1 MYATSIPIIPNS
13 KVYIY
18 LRKGIF
24 IMRTWKLVSG
34 IISIVLSVFVVF
46 QSMMA
51 GLANALEANEQSSG
65 SAGLVVS
72 ICMLCGGI
80 VSIVS
85 RKNNSKGTNIALIIL
100 FGLAT
105 LTGFVLAGNYS
116 DLFLVSMVLDQCS
129 TRNHLIKKRYQKLK
143 TDTFLKPLYLSSK

>member
-18 LRKGIF
+18 LGKGIF

-116 DLFLVSMVLDQCS
+116 DLYIWSAWCLINTALAIISLRKGI
-129 TRNHLIKKRYQKLK
+129 RN
-143 TDTFLKPLYLSSK
+143 

>member
-1 MYATSIPIIPNS
+1 M
-13 KVYIY
+13 K
-18 LRKGIF
+18 
-24 IMRTWKLVSG
+24 TWKLVSG

-51 GLANALEANEQSSG
+51 GLANALEESGQSSG

-116 DLFLVSMVLDQCS
+116 DLYIVFLVLDQYNTC
-129 TRNHLIKKRYQKLK
+129 NHFIKKRYQKLK
-143 TDTFLKPLYLSSK
+143 MIPFKNALLIK

>member
-1 MYATSIPIIPNS
+1 MKI
-13 KVYIY
+13 
-18 LRKGIF
+18 
-24 IMRTWKLVSG
+24 WKLVSG

-105 LTGFVLAGNYS
+105 LTGFILAGNYS
-116 DLFLVSMVLDQCS
+116 DEHLVSMVLNQCS
-129 TRNHLIKKRYQKLK
+129 TCLHLIKKRYQKLK
-143 TDTFLKPLYLSSK
+143 LIPFKIDN

>member
-1 MYATSIPIIPNS
+1 M
-13 KVYIY
+13 K
-18 LRKGIF
+18 
-24 IMRTWKLVSG
+24 TWKLVSG

-46 QSMMA
+46 QSMIA
-51 GLANALEANEQSSG
+51 GLANALEESGQVSG

-116 DLFLVSMVLDQCS
+116 DLHLVSMVLDQRS
-129 TRNHLIKKRYQKLK
+129 TCNHFIKKRYQKLK
-143 TDTFLKPLYLSSK
+143 LIPFKKPLLIK

>member
-1 MYATSIPIIPNS
+1 
-13 KVYIY
+13 
-18 LRKGIF
+18 
-24 IMRTWKLVSG
+24 MRTWKLVSG

-80 VSIVS
+80 VPIVS

-116 DLFLVSMVLDQCS
+116 DLYIWSAWCLINAVLAIIS
-129 TRNHLIKKRYQKLK
+129 LRKGIRN
-143 TDTFLKPLYLSSK
+143 

>member
-1 MYATSIPIIPNS
+1 M
-13 KVYIY
+13 K
-18 LRKGIF
+18 
-24 IMRTWKLVSG
+24 TWKLVSG

-51 GLANALEANEQSSG
+51 GLANALEESGQSSG

-116 DLFLVSMVLDQCS
+116 DLYMVFLVFDQYNTC
-129 TRNHLIKKRYQKLK
+129 NHFIKKRYQKLK
-143 TDTFLKPLYLSSK
+143 LIPFKNALLIK

>member
-1 MYATSIPIIPNS
+1 M
-13 KVYIY
+13 K
-18 LRKGIF
+18 
-24 IMRTWKLVSG
+24 TWKLVSG

-85 RKNNSKGTNIALIIL
+85 RKNNSKGTNITLIIL

-116 DLFLVSMVLDQCS
+116 DLYLVSMVLNQCS
-129 TRNHLIKKRYQKLK
+129 TCLHLIKKRYQKLK
-143 TDTFLKPLYLSSK
+143 LIPFKIDN

>member
-1 MYATSIPIIPNS
+1 M
-13 KVYIY
+13 K
-18 LRKGIF
+18 
-24 IMRTWKLVSG
+24 TWKLVSG

-51 GLANALEANEQSSG
+51 GLANALEESGQSSG

-85 RKNNSKGTNIALIIL
+85 RKNNSKGSNIALIIL

-105 LTGFVLAGNYS
+105 FTGFVLAGNYS
-116 DLFLVSMVLDQCS
+116 DLYMVFLVFDQYNTC
-129 TRNHLIKKRYQKLK
+129 NHFIKKRYQKLK
-143 TDTFLKPLYLSSK
+143 LIPFKKLLLIK

>member
-1 MYATSIPIIPNS
+1 M
-13 KVYIY
+13 K
-18 LRKGIF
+18 
-24 IMRTWKLVSG
+24 TWKLVSG
-34 IISIVLSVFVVF
+34 IISTVLSVFVVF
-46 QSMMA
+46 QSMIA
-51 GLANALEANEQSSG
+51 GLANALEESGQVSG

-116 DLFLVSMVLDQCS
+116 DLYLVSMVLDQRS
-129 TRNHLIKKRYQKLK
+129 TCNHFIKKRYQKLK
-143 TDTFLKPLYLSSK
+143 LIPFKKPLLIE

>member
-1 MYATSIPIIPNS
+1 M
-13 KVYIY
+13 K
-18 LRKGIF
+18 
-24 IMRTWKLVSG
+24 TWKLVSG

-46 QSMMA
+46 QSMIA
-51 GLANALEANEQSSG
+51 GLANALEESGQVSG

-116 DLFLVSMVLDQCS
+116 DRIWSAWCLINAVLAIIS
-129 TRNHLIKKRYQKLK
+129 LRKGIRN
-143 TDTFLKPLYLSSK
+143 

>member
-1 MYATSIPIIPNS
+1 M
-13 KVYIY
+13 K
-18 LRKGIF
+18 
-24 IMRTWKLVSG
+24 TWKLVSG

-51 GLANALEANEQSSG
+51 GLANALEESGQSSG
-65 SAGLVVS
+65 SAGLVVA

-100 FGLAT
+100 FGLAHSQ
-105 LTGFVLAGNYS
+105 A
-116 DLFLVSMVLDQCS
+116 
-129 TRNHLIKKRYQKLK
+129 
-143 TDTFLKPLYLSSK
+143 LYLQETILTYTYGQYGV

>member
-1 MYATSIPIIPNS
+1 M
-13 KVYIY
+13 K
-18 LRKGIF
+18 
-24 IMRTWKLVSG
+24 TWKLVSG

-46 QSMMA
+46 QSMIA
-51 GLANALEANEQSSG
+51 GLANALEESGQVSG

-116 DLFLVSMVLDQCS
+116 DLYHIWSAWCLINAVLAIIS
-129 TRNHLIKKRYQKLK
+129 LRKGIRN
-143 TDTFLKPLYLSSK
+143 

>member
-1 MYATSIPIIPNS
+1 M
-13 KVYIY
+13 K
-18 LRKGIF
+18 
-24 IMRTWKLVSG
+24 TWKLVSG

-51 GLANALEANEQSSG
+51 GLANALEESGQSSG

-85 RKNNSKGTNIALIIL
+85 RKNNSKGSNIALIIL

-116 DLFLVSMVLDQCS
+116 DLIYMVFLVFDQYNTC
-129 TRNHLIKKRYQKLK
+129 NHFIKKRYQKLK
-143 TDTFLKPLYLSSK
+143 LIPFKNALLIK

>member
-1 MYATSIPIIPNS
+1 M
-13 KVYIY
+13 K
-18 LRKGIF
+18 
-24 IMRTWKLVSG
+24 TWKLVSG

-51 GLANALEANEQSSG
+51 GLANALEESGQSSG

-85 RKNNSKGTNIALIIL
+85 IIL

-116 DLFLVSMVLDQCS
+116 DLYIWSFWCLINTILAIISLRKGI
-129 TRNHLIKKRYQKLK
+129 RN
-143 TDTFLKPLYLSSK
+143 

>member
-1 MYATSIPIIPNS
+1 M
-13 KVYIY
+13 K
-18 LRKGIF
+18 
-24 IMRTWKLVSG
+24 TWKLVSG
-34 IISIVLSVFVVF
+34 IISTVLSVFVVF

-51 GLANALEANEQSSG
+51 GLANTLEESGQSSG

-105 LTGFVLAGNYS
+105 LIGFVLAGNYS
-116 DLFLVSMVLDQCS
+116 DLYITVWSFWCLINTILAIISLRKGI
-129 TRNHLIKKRYQKLK
+129 RN
-143 TDTFLKPLYLSSK
+143 

>member
-1 MYATSIPIIPNS
+1 M
-13 KVYIY
+13 K
-18 LRKGIF
+18 
-24 IMRTWKLVSG
+24 TWKLVSG
-34 IISIVLSVFVVF
+34 IISTVLSVFVVF

-51 GLANALEANEQSSG
+51 GLANALEESGQSSG

-105 LTGFVLAGNYS
+105 FTGFVLAGNYS
-116 DLFLVSMVLDQCS
+116 DLYVFLVFDQYN
-129 TRNHLIKKRYQKLK
+129 TRNYLIKKRYQKLK
-143 TDTFLKPLYLSSK
+143 LIPFKL

>member
-1 MYATSIPIIPNS
+1 MYATSIPIIPIS
-13 KVYIY
+13 LIQIY
-18 LRKGIF
+18 LGKGIF

-85 RKNNSKGTNIALIIL
+85 RKNNSKGTNIALLIL

-105 LTGFVLAGNYS
+105 LTGFILAGNYS
-116 DLFLVSMVLDQCS
+116 DLYLWSAWCLINAVLAIIALRKGI
-129 TRNHLIKKRYQKLK
+129 RN
-143 TDTFLKPLYLSSK
+143 

>member
-1 MYATSIPIIPNS
+1 M
-13 KVYIY
+13 K
-18 LRKGIF
+18 
-24 IMRTWKLVSG
+24 TWKLVSG

-46 QSMMA
+46 QSMIA
-51 GLANALEANEQSSG
+51 GLANALEESGQVSG

-116 DLFLVSMVLDQCS
+116 DLFFVSMVLDQRS
-129 TRNHLIKKRYQKLK
+129 TCNHFIKKRYQKLK
-143 TDTFLKPLYLSSK
+143 LIPFKKPLLIK

>member
-1 MYATSIPIIPNS
+1 M
-13 KVYIY
+13 K
-18 LRKGIF
+18 
-24 IMRTWKLVSG
+24 TWKLVSG

-116 DLFLVSMVLDQCS
+116 DLILVSMVLDQCS

-143 TDTFLKPLYLSSK
+143 LIPFKKTLPIK

>member
-46 QSMMA
+46 QSMIA

-116 DLFLVSMVLDQCS
+116 DLYIWSAWCLINAVLAIIS
-129 TRNHLIKKRYQKLK
+129 LRKGIRN
-143 TDTFLKPLYLSSK
+143 

>member
-1 MYATSIPIIPNS
+1 M
-13 KVYIY
+13 K
-18 LRKGIF
+18 
-24 IMRTWKLVSG
+24 TWKIVSG

-105 LTGFVLAGNYS
+105 LTGFILAGNYS
-116 DLFLVSMVLDQCS
+116 DYEHLVNMVLNQCS
-129 TRNHLIKKRYQKLK
+129 TCLHLIKKRYQKLK
-143 TDTFLKPLYLSSK
+143 LIPFKKPLLISK

>member
-1 MYATSIPIIPNS
+1 M
-13 KVYIY
+13 K
-18 LRKGIF
+18 
-24 IMRTWKLVSG
+24 TWKLVSG

-116 DLFLVSMVLDQCS
+116 DPNLVSMVLNQCS
-129 TRNHLIKKRYQKLK
+129 TCLHLIKKRYQKLK
-143 TDTFLKPLYLSSK
+143 LIPFKKPLLISK

>member
-1 MYATSIPIIPNS
+1 
-13 KVYIY
+13 
-18 LRKGIF
+18 
-24 IMRTWKLVSG
+24 
-34 IISIVLSVFVVF
+34 
-46 QSMMA
+46 MMA

-105 LTGFVLAGNYS
+105 LTGFILAGNYS
-116 DLFLVSMVLDQCS
+116 DLIWSAWCLINAVLAFIS
-129 TRNHLIKKRYQKLK
+129 LRKGIRN
-143 TDTFLKPLYLSSK
+143 

>member
-1 MYATSIPIIPNS
+1 M
-13 KVYIY
+13 K
-18 LRKGIF
+18 
-24 IMRTWKLVSG
+24 TWKLVSG
-34 IISIVLSVFVVF
+34 IISTVLSVFVVF

-51 GLANALEANEQSSG
+51 GLANALEESGQSSG

-85 RKNNSKGTNIALIIL
+85 RKNNSKGTSIALIIL

-105 LTGFVLAGNYS
+105 FTGFVLAGNYS
-116 DLFLVSMVLDQCS
+116 DLYMVFLVFDQYN
-129 TRNHLIKKRYQKLK
+129 TRNYLIKKRYQKLK
-143 TDTFLKPLYLSSK
+143 LIPFKL

>member
-1 MYATSIPIIPNS
+1 M
-13 KVYIY
+13 K
-18 LRKGIF
+18 
-24 IMRTWKLVSG
+24 TWKLVSG
-34 IISIVLSVFVVF
+34 IISTVLSVFVVF

-51 GLANALEANEQSSG
+51 GLANALEESGQSSG

-85 RKNNSKGTNIALIIL
+85 RKNIALIIL

-105 LTGFVLAGNYS
+105 LIGFVLAGNYS
-116 DLFLVSMVLDQCS
+116 DLYIWSFWCLINTILAIISLRKGI
-129 TRNHLIKKRYQKLK
+129 RN
-143 TDTFLKPLYLSSK
+143 

>member
-1 MYATSIPIIPNS
+1 M
-13 KVYIY
+13 K
-18 LRKGIF
+18 
-24 IMRTWKLVSG
+24 TWKLVSG

-51 GLANALEANEQSSG
+51 GLTNALEANEQSSG

-105 LTGFVLAGNYS
+105 LTGFILAGNYS
-116 DLFLVSMVLDQCS
+116 DYNLVSMVLNQCS
-129 TRNHLIKKRYQKLK
+129 TCLHLIKKRYQKLK
-143 TDTFLKPLYLSSK
+143 LIPFKIDN

>member
-1 MYATSIPIIPNS
+1 M
-13 KVYIY
+13 K
-18 LRKGIF
+18 
-24 IMRTWKLVSG
+24 TWKLVSG

-51 GLANALEANEQSSG
+51 GLANALEESGQSSG

-85 RKNNSKGTNIALIIL
+85 RKNNSKGSNIALITL

-116 DLFLVSMVLDQCS
+116 DLYIDMVFLVFDQYN
-129 TRNHLIKKRYQKLK
+129 TRNHFIKKRYQKLK
-143 TDTFLKPLYLSSK
+143 LIPFKL

>member
-1 MYATSIPIIPNS
+1 M
-13 KVYIY
+13 K
-18 LRKGIF
+18 
-24 IMRTWKLVSG
+24 TWKLVSG

-46 QSMMA
+46 QSMIA
-51 GLANALEANEQSSG
+51 GLANALEESGQVSG

-105 LTGFVLAGNYS
+105 FTGFVLAGNYS
-116 DLFLVSMVLDQCS
+116 DLYMVFLVFNQYN
-129 TRNHLIKKRYQKLK
+129 TRNYLIKKRYQKLK
-143 TDTFLKPLYLSSK
+143 LIPFKL